1 MEAIVKALLPCLSKS
16 QRFAVQAHPGQE
28 SRGVGSRLR
37 DLRLFAAC
45 LNWADFAS
53 DWLVVL
59 QYGCIIG
66 GSLPRGSRCHAEG
79 FGGCQ
84 AHGWWFGIGLSLLVI
99 STVFQSWLWT
109 INSYDYLKNHK
120 RLPSSTSG
128 TAILMLCLFLLG
140 LCQLHYLLDIVLALI
155 HQDTPKEN
163 HYLRDMIFWREL
175 MVKAVE
181 SAPQL
186 YFQLY
191 VLLALE
197 GHENAWRVIS
207 VVVSAVALG
216 YGLVDLLNYMD
227 KYAVKEAAW
236 LHFSLELM
244 SFEAFCGIPARL

>member
-1 MEAIVKALLPCLSKS
+1 MFQQVTAFRCEGAPWWTEILGPRLVLGLVLN
-16 QRFAVQAHPGQE
+16 VLEVDG
-28 SRGVGSRLR
+28 LR
-37 DLRLFAAC
+37 DGLRLFAAC

-84 AHGWWFGIGLSLLVI
+84 AHGWWFGIGLALLVI

-109 INSYDYLKNHK
+109 INSYFYLKNK
-120 RLPSSTSG
+120 ERLPSSECG
-128 TAILMLCLFLLG
+128 TAILMVSLFLLG
-140 LCQLHYLLDIVLALI
+140 LCQLHYLLDIVLALK
-155 HQDTPKEN
+155 HKDTPKEN

-216 YGLVDLLNYMD
+216 YGLVDLLNYLD
-227 KYAVKEAAW
+227 KYAVKDA
-236 LHFSLELM
+236 S
-244 SFEAFCGIPARL
+244 